1 MRGRGGR
8 PPRLR
13 AGARTRTC
21 PRCPRVVPLSS
32 GCACASEPVPG
43 GSSSRPPPWSAPV
56 RFPVSRSPAPPSEV
70 GQRGRPDWWCRRLFS
85 VAACAAMS
93 AGEVER
99 LVSELSGGTGG
110 DEEEEWLYGDENEVE
125 RPEEENASANP
136 PSGVEDETAENG
148 IAKPKVT
155 ETEDD
160 SESDSDDDEDDV
172 HVTIGDIKTGAPQY
186 GSYGTA
192 PVNLNIKTGGR
203 VYGAAGT
210 KVKGVDLDAPGSI
223 NGVPLLEVDL
233 DSFEDKPWRKPGA
246 DLSDYFNYGFNEDT
260 WKAYCEKQKRIRMGL
275 ELIPNKITA
284 EDYTMEVTPGA
295 EIQDGRYNLFK
306 VQQGRTGNAEKET
319 VLQSAKAEFTSPP
332 SLFKT
337 GLPPSRNSASSQSQT
352 SSASRKANSGI
363 GKWQDRYGRAESPDL
378 RRLSGTIDVIG
389 QTITISRVEGR
400 RRANENSNI
409 QVLSERSAA
418 EVDNNFSKPPPF
430 FPPGAPPTHL
440 PPPPFLP
447 PPPTVSTAP
456 PLIPPPGFPPPP
468 GAPPPSLIPTIESGH
483 SSGYDS
489 RSARAFPY
497 GNVMKNND
505 TDTEN
510 TQKEAMS
517 VTEQVE
523 KKKSGTEKGDT
534 GKKRRQDTSP
544 PEVIADDA
552 MKVKKGTVTGDTN
565 TKNQKG
571 AKKEK
576 KLVMNLPLSRRA
588 LRPPLLSKPVVLA
601 LMPETGCFKSCYFF
615 WIMFKKFLLNLVLL
629 V

>member
-1 MRGRGGR
+1 
-8 PPRLR
+8 
-13 AGARTRTC
+13 
-21 PRCPRVVPLSS
+21 
-32 GCACASEPVPG
+32 
-43 GSSSRPPPWSAPV
+43 
-56 RFPVSRSPAPPSEV
+56 
-70 GQRGRPDWWCRRLFS
+70 
-85 VAACAAMS
+85 MS

-99 LVSELSGGTGG
+99 LVELSGGTGG
-110 DEEEEWLYGDENEVE
+110 DEEEEWLYGGPWDVHVHSDLAKDLDENEVE

-136 PSGVEDETAENG
+136 PSGIEEEAAENG
-148 IAKPKVT
+148 VAKPKVT

-160 SESDSDDDEDDV
+160 SDSDSDDDEDDV

-192 PVNLNIKTGGR
+192 PVNLNIKAGGR
-203 VYGAAGT
+203 VYGNTGT

-275 ELIPNKITA
+275 EVIPVTSTTNKIT
-284 EDYTMEVTPGA
+284 
-295 EIQDGRYNLFK
+295 
-306 VQQGRTGNAEKET
+306 VQQGRTGNSEKEAALPST
-319 VLQSAKAEFTSPP
+319 KAEFTSPP

-337 GLPPSRNSASSQSQT
+337 GLPPSR
-352 SSASRKANSGI
+352 
-363 GKWQDRYGRAESPDL
+363 
-378 RRLSGTIDVIG
+378 RLPGAIDVIG

-409 QVLSERSAA
+409 QVLSDRSAT

-456 PLIPPPGFPPPP
+456 PLIPPPGIPITVPPPGFPPPP

-497 GNVMKNND
+497 GNVTKSD
-505 TDTEN
+505 TDTGSM
-510 TQKEAMS
+510 QREAMS
-517 VTEQVE
+517 AIELVGR
-523 KKKSGTEKGDT
+523 KKSGTENDVT
-534 GKKRRQDTSP
+534 ERRRKQDTSP
-544 PEVIADDA
+544 LAVIVDVA
-552 MKVKKGTVTGDTN
+552 MKVKKGTVTEDTS
-565 TKNQKG
+565 TKSLKE

-576 KLVMNLPLSRRA
+576 RLAASRSQNRRA
-588 LRPPLLSKPVVLA
+588 PKPPLPSRLHLFCTSV
-601 LMPETGCFKSCYFF
+601 PE
-615 WIMFKKFLLNLVLL
+615 IDAINLLIFLDNV
-629 V
+629 